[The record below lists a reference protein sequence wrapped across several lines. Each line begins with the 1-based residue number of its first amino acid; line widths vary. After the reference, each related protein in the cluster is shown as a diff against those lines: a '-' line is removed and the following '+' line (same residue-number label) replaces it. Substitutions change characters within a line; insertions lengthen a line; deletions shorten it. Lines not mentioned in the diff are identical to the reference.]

1 MYHNP
6 FVHIIHDTILFCK
19 HHCKSCLTHCKSC
32 YMLYLILSDEI
43 QQETS
48 GFMATRHQRFDT
60 RQTMHNTTYEVFRY
74 KDAYLKEVALHHHD
88 FYEVYFFLSGNVQYN
103 IENRSYLLTPG
114 DVLLISPMELHQPM
128 FGSEHREYERIVL
141 WIDKQFL
148 EGFSLPGESFTACFD
163 TAAPTHTNLLRPE
176 GVQRQFL
183 MFLLEQLISEN
194 SSQEPFQEICS
205 LTYLA
210 QVLVLLNRLA
220 LQQRK
225 EESAAAPDSVVY
237 DILGYIN
244 EHYSENLSLD
254 DLANRFFISKYH
266 LAREFQRLVGTS
278 VHRYIVQKRLVM
290 AKQMLSSGKPSSEVY
305 QNCGFGDYS
314 NFYRAFKAE
323 YQISPK
329 DYVLRLKESAYRE
342 DPLPKRLRE
351 RQ

>member
-1 MYHNP
+1 
-6 FVHIIHDTILFCK
+6 
-19 HHCKSCLTHCKSC
+19 
-32 YMLYLILSDEI
+32 
-43 QQETS
+43 
-48 GFMATRHQRFDT
+48 MATKHQRFDT
-60 RQTMHNTTYEVFRY
+60 RQTMHSSSFEVFRY

-103 IENRSYLLTPG
+103 IESRSYLLTPG

-128 FGSEHREYERIVL
+128 FGPEQREYERIVL

-148 EGFSLPGESFTACFD
+148 ESISVSGKSFTTCFD
-163 TAAPTHTNLLRPE
+163 TGSPNHSNLLRPE

-183 MFLLEQLISEN
+183 MFLMEQLLLESA
-194 SSQEPFQEICS
+194 SKEPYQDICALS
-205 LTYLA
+205 YLA
-210 QVLVLLNRLA
+210 QVLVLLNRLS

-225 EESAAAPDSVVY
+225 EEAVTPQDSTVY
-237 DILGYIN
+237 NVLGYIN
-244 EHYSENLSLD
+244 EHYNENMTLD
-254 DLANRFFISKYH
+254 DLANKFFVSKYH
-266 LAREFQRLVGTS
+266 LSREFQRLVGTS

-290 AKQMLSSGKPSSEVY
+290 AKQMLSAGRPSSEVY

-329 DYVLRLKESAYRE
+329 EFVLRLKENSYRE
-342 DPLPKRLRE
+342 DPIPRHLRE